1 MNLRHLSYLIAL
13 AREGHFGRA
22 AESANISQPAL
33 SSAINQLEEELGV
46 PLVTRTRQG
55 FEGVTAE
62 GREVLNWAQRI
73 LTDVESLKQTLGE
86 MKGQLKGHLRL
97 GVIPTAEP
105 IIATLTRALHDQ
117 HPNVT
122 VTVLSHTSDEIERG
136 IENHSLEAGVA
147 YLEDKRMEDLVGIQ
161 LYLERYVVIG
171 SVALLGKVK
180 SLSWSEAAKLPLCLL
195 SRDMHNRLLIDQ
207 HFAAA
212 GAVPQVVAETNT
224 LMGVLSHVRS
234 GAWCG
239 VLPRT
244 VLGLLDKRD
253 GEIRCVAL
261 REPDVV
267 HPVALLYEPRKPL
280 SPLIQ
285 ALVEAARRASFG
297 EAV

>member
-22 AESANISQPAL
+22 AESVHITQPAL
-33 SSAINQLEEELGV
+33 SAAINQLEEELGV

-55 FEGVTAE
+55 FEGFTAE
-62 GREVLNWAQRI
+62 GREVLGWAQRI
-73 LTDVESLKQTLGE
+73 EADIESLKQTLGE

-122 VTVLSHTSDEIERG
+122 VTVLSRTSQEIERG
-136 IENHSLEAGVA
+136 LEDLSLEAGVA
-147 YLEDKRMEDLVGIQ
+147 YLEDKRMENLRGMQ
-161 LYLERYVVIG
+161 LYLERYVVVG
-171 SVALLGKVK
+171 AGKLLGKVK
-180 SLSWSEAAKLPLCLL
+180 SIAWADAAQLPLCLL
-195 SRDMHNRLLIDQ
+195 SRDMHNRALIDQ

-212 GAVPQVVAETNT
+212 GAVPAVVAETNT

-244 VLGLLDKRD
+244 VLGLLDKSGD
-253 GEIRCVAL
+253 LRCVAL

-267 HPVALLYEPRKPL
+267 HPVGLLYAPRKPL

-285 ALVEAARRASFG
+285 ALVEATKRASFA

>member
-22 AESANISQPAL
+22 AEAAHVSQPTL
-33 SSAINQLEEELGV
+33 SAAINQLEQELGV

-55 FEGVTAE
+55 FEGFTAE
-62 GREVLNWAQRI
+62 GREVLGWAQRI
-73 LTDVESLKQTLGE
+73 LADVESLKQTLGE
-86 MKGQLKGHLRL
+86 MKGQLKGHLRI

-105 IIATLTRALHDQ
+105 VIAALTRALHDQ
-117 HPNVT
+117 HPNIT

-136 IENHSLEAGVA
+136 LENRSLEAGVA
-147 YLEDKRMEDLVGIQ
+147 YLEDKRMEDLRGIE
-161 LYLERYVVIG
+161 LYLERYVVVG
-171 SVALLGKVK
+171 AARLVGEAK
-180 SLSWSEAAKLPLCLL
+180 SISWRDAATLPLCLL

-207 HFAAA
+207 HFEAA
-212 GAVPQVVAETNT
+212 GVVPLVVAETNT

-244 VLGLLDKRD
+244 VLGLLEKNTDLRV
-253 GEIRCVAL
+253 VAL

-267 HPVALLYEPRKPL
+267 HPVGLLYAPRKPL

-285 ALVEAARRASFG
+285 ALAEAAKRASFAD
-297 EAV
+297 AV

>member
-22 AESANISQPAL
+22 AESVHVSQPAL
-33 SSAINQLEEELGV
+33 SAAISQLEQELGV

-55 FEGVTAE
+55 VEGLTAE
-62 GREVLNWAQRI
+62 GREVLNWSQRI
-73 LTDVESLKQTLGE
+73 LSDVEALKQTLAQ

-105 IIATLTRALHDQ
+105 IIASLTRALHDR
-117 HPNVT
+117 HPNIT
-122 VTVLSHTSDEIERG
+122 VTVLSRTSQEIERG
-136 IENHSLEAGVA
+136 LEDLSLEAGVA
-147 YLEDKRMEDLVGIQ
+147 YLEDKRMEDLAALQ
-161 LYLERYVVIG
+161 LYLERYVVVG
-171 SVALLGKVK
+171 SASLLGDGD
-180 SLSWSEAAKLPLCLL
+180 SISWRDAAKLPLCLL

-207 HFAAA
+207 HFDAA
-212 GAVPQVVAETNT
+212 GVVPQVVAESNT

-234 GAWCG
+234 GAWCS

-244 VLGLLDKRD
+244 VLGLLERSTDLRV
-253 GEIRCVAL
+253 VAL

-267 HPVALLYEPRKPL
+267 HPVGLLYAPRKPL

-285 ALVEAARRASFG
+285 ALTEAARRANFSD
-297 EAV
+297 AV

>member
-22 AESANISQPAL
+22 AESVHVTQPAL
-33 SSAINQLEEELGV
+33 SAAINQLEEELAV

-55 FEGVTAE
+55 FEGFTAE
-62 GREVLNWAQRI
+62 GREVLAWAQRI
-73 LTDVESLKQTLGE
+73 QADVESLKQTLGE

-117 HPNVT
+117 HPNIT
-122 VTVLSHTSDEIERG
+122 VTVLSMTSQEIERG
-136 IENHSLEAGVA
+136 LEDLSLEAGVA
-147 YLEDKRMEDLVGIQ
+147 YLEDKRMENLRGMQ

-171 SVALLGKVK
+171 AAAMLGKGK
-180 SLSWSEAAKLPLCLL
+180 SIAWAEAAKLPLCLL
-195 SRDMHNRLLIDQ
+195 SRDMHNRALIDE

-212 GAVPQVVAETNT
+212 GVVPSVVAETNT

-244 VLGLLDKRD
+244 VLGLLDKSGD
-253 GEIRCVAL
+253 LRCVAL

-267 HPVALLYEPRKPL
+267 HPVGLLYAPRKPL

-285 ALVEAARRASFG
+285 ALVEATKRASFA

>member
-22 AESANISQPAL
+22 AESVHVSQPAL
-33 SSAINQLEEELGV
+33 SSAIRQLEDDFGV
-46 PLVTRTRQG
+46 PLVMRSRQG
-55 FEGVTAE
+55 FEGLSAE
-62 GREVLNWAQRI
+62 GREVVSWAQRI
-73 LTDVESLKQTLGE
+73 LSDVESLKQTLAE
-86 MKGQLKGHLRL
+86 MKGKLKGHLRL

-117 HPNVT
+117 HPNIT

-136 IENHSLEAGVA
+136 LENLSLEAGVA
-147 YLEDKRMEDLVGIQ
+147 YLEDKRMENLVGMQ
-161 LYLERYVVIG
+161 LYLERYVLVG
-171 SVALLGKVK
+171 
-180 SLSWSEAAKLPLCLL
+180 AAKLVGDIESIAWRDAAELPLCLL
-195 SRDMHNRLLIDQ
+195 SRDMHNRHLTDQ
-207 HFAAA
+207 HFDAV
-212 GAVPQVVAETNT
+212 GVVPQVVAESNT

-244 VLGLLDKRD
+244 VLGLLDSSSD
-253 GEIRCVAL
+253 L
-261 REPDVV
+261 RVVPLIDPDVV
-267 HPVALLYEPRKPL
+267 HPVGLLYEPRKPL

-285 ALVEAARRASFG
+285 ALAEAAKRASFS